1 MGLSTSCFMPQI
13 FKPGGACW
21 MIVVRPPPLS
31 LRFCRVP
38 DGTER
43 WYQSNSFSRI
53 LTNDLWCNAATSN
66 TFSNDI
72 QSLFDPYILLILLCF
87 SLQWIRCL
95 QLDRSS
101 VRPLITLLQFLP
113 VDSESRSPPV
123 ETQSSLWK
131 LYSRESRSW
140 GQVMLTKHFSA
151 RCDLFFHTSCSLA
164 RVYIC
169 TISHA
174 KTIDAYLSGDCHSDW
189 PSDRMPLGFTSFLC
203 LFLGGSF
210 RHFMWLMARELQG
223 NHVGL
228 LVPCPSSAANKNKV
242 RPLKYWQKLLKSA
255 HEGLH

>member
-1 MGLSTSCFMPQI
+1 MKKKKTNKCGVIYFLFHAANFQARWSMLNDSCPSH
-13 FKPGGACW
+13 
-21 MIVVRPPPLS
+21 PPPLS

-95 QLDRSS
+95 QLGRSS

-140 GQVMLTKHFSA
+140 GQVMLTKYFSA

-164 RVYIC
+164 R
-169 TISHA
+169 A
-174 KTIDAYLSGDCHSDW
+174 
-189 PSDRMPLGFTSFLC
+189 
-203 LFLGGSF
+203 
-210 RHFMWLMARELQG
+210 
-223 NHVGL
+223 
-228 LVPCPSSAANKNKV
+228 
-242 RPLKYWQKLLKSA
+242 
-255 HEGLH
+255 